1 MARFF
6 QPARNPGHGAAAP
19 SIQSIPYT
27 TGQTFKKGAVLIF
40 ASTGLVSEAGADP
53 ITNIAGVA
61 LEAAG
66 SRPGFNPANADQVL
80 QVTGIGQEVSVAL
93 ADSKT
98 VFSGRLKSAAGGDPT
113 LPTLTMVNEEYGLT
127 TVSGIWVIDLDE
139 VTAKSI
145 RIVDVDIDQKIA
157 FFVFR
162 AAVILL
168 T

>member
-6 QPARNPGHGAAAP
+6 QPARNPGAGASAP
-19 SIQSIPYT
+19 SVQSCAYT
-27 TGQTFKKGAVLIF
+27 TGQTFKKGAVLIW
-40 ASTGLVSEAGADP
+40 AAAGTVSEAGADP
-53 ITNIAGVA
+53 IINIAGVA
-61 LEAAG
+61 LEPAG

-98 VFSGRLKSAAGGDPT
+98 IFSGRLKSAAGGDPV
-113 LPTLTMVNEEYGLT
+113 LPTQTMVNEEYGLT

-145 RIVDVDIDQKIA
+145 RIVDVDIDQRIA